1 MRSVLLAC
9 VLTIFMGTPVPPAAG
24 IVLTAVSTGSVCNGN
39 VSDGSSGLPVVN
51 LGAGNDVA
59 HNIGN

>member
-1 MRSVLLAC
+1 
-9 VLTIFMGTPVPPAAG
+9 MGTPVPPAAG
-24 IVLTAVSTGSVCNGN
+24 IVLTAVSAGSVCNGN
-39 VSDGSSGLPVVN
+39 VSDGSFGLPVVN